1 MTKNSTRLR
10 KSITKKQ
17 LIIIMASCVLLTLT
31 MGGYSMAQHRHAV
44 QQQKA
49 KEVAVRQAESERI
62 KLQAAEA
69 LELEQEAKAKEQAEA
84 QKQQTTDPAAA
95 IIKDGK
101 TSARPTASSKPGD
114 LIGNNTTKQAKTYYG
129 GPLVFSPQTVTISLS
144 QAFPSV
150 AISSSDGKPINA
162 PSAYW
167 DNPQNIR
174 VGLMGGPA
182 YGQQASWQMIVSGS
196 SLTPGTYS
204 VELMANTKNDID
216 TVEYSGRLT
225 VVVVP

>member
-1 MTKNSTRLR
+1 MISKFIPKKLSKTQWIVAVGIAIVVAAGTASFVVVR
-10 KSITKKQ
+10 KQ
-17 LIIIMASCVLLTLT
+17 QVA
-31 MGGYSMAQHRHAV
+31 R
-44 QQQKA
+44 QQQEQIAQQEKA
-49 KEVAVRQAESERI
+49 EAIKL
-62 KLQAAEA
+62 KLQAAQT
-69 LELEQEAKAKEQAEA
+69 LKLEQEAKAKEQAEA
-84 QKQQTTDPAAA
+84 QKQQTTDPVAA

-101 TSARPTASSKPGD
+101 TSPRPTTTSKPGD
-114 LIGNNTTKQAKTYYG
+114 LIGNNTAKQAKTYYG

-150 AISSSDGKPINA
+150 TISSSDGKPINV